1 MAGPHVVG
9 QVALMWSAAPGLSGK
24 VRDTVEL
31 IRATAQAKST
41 TQVCGNVPGTAV
53 PNNVFGYG
61 IINAFE
67 SVKAAKAKFG
77 E

>member
-9 QVALMWSAAPGLSGK
+9 QIALMWSAAPGLTGK
-24 VRDTVEL
+24 IPETVEL
-31 IRATAQAKST
+31 VRATAQPKT
-41 TQVCGNVPGTAV
+41 TTETCGKVPGTAV
-53 PNNVFGYG
+53 PNNTFGFG
-61 IINAFE
+61 TINVYE